1 MCGNQST
8 TVTGVEQSVVLV
20 TMASRSKEESQ
31 TDPLEDFVDFCR
43 SMKNAGFGAQIPWS
57 QSLNVPGEECL
68 GLGQVTV
75 TGDLEVTLTGDRCDF
90 ASFPDLRSYTQLQW
104 DFSANGRLFF
114 LYNDLDSAVA
124 ENHFASLS
132 ELGRT
137 GRAPNATLISTQDM
151 VTIGTAA
158 DSERVTV
165 RYMPSTRSAQKG
177 TDASFQ
183 LYKSLLSTS
192 KLRKP
197 HLTGL
202 LKPNDEVHMVD
213 LHAHVGDHCLAT
225 MLMKDE
231 VPTGV
236 TIKHFIV
243 QLATL
248 KSSVQSAEWCSKR
261 LGHWLAQRWMK
272 HELKLEL
279 DGKAI
284 SPDIDCQV
292 FCLHLFCLFMV
303 IVPFHVV
310 CVICEGFRFCV
321 C

>member
-1 MCGNQST
+1 
-8 TVTGVEQSVVLV
+8 
-20 TMASRSKEESQ
+20 
-31 TDPLEDFVDFCR
+31 
-43 SMKNAGFGAQIPWS
+43 
-57 QSLNVPGEECL
+57 
-68 GLGQVTV
+68 
-75 TGDLEVTLTGDRCDF
+75 
-90 ASFPDLRSYTQLQW
+90 
-104 DFSANGRLFF
+104 
-114 LYNDLDSAVA
+114 
-124 ENHFASLS
+124 
-132 ELGRT
+132 
-137 GRAPNATLISTQDM
+137 M

-158 DSERVTV
+158 DSERATV

-177 TDASFQ
+177 IDASFQ

-202 LKPNDEVHMVD
+202 LSPNDEVHMVD

-243 QLATL
+243 QLANF
-248 KSSVQSAEWCSKR
+248 KASVQSAEWCIKR

-279 DGKAI
+279 NGKAI

-292 FCLHLFCLFMV
+292 FCLHLFCFFMV
-303 IVPFHVV
+303 TVPFL
-310 CVICEGFRFCV
+310 IM
-321 C
+321 